1 MSNFWI
7 GDWVRNKSTGKI
19 GIYEG
24 AEKMAASPKK
34 VRARVKV
41 QGKVYLVP
49 MSRLELLSEKEVE
62 AARVNAR
69 TRPMKKKREAD
80 QKINKDFADTL
91 DLHIEKLAPHLA
103 GKQVELIL
111 KKQLE
116 AATSYLKEAIS
127 RRKFQVTII
136 HGKGTGALK
145 MEIYHLLEDYPEVF
159 FTKEVN
165 NGGAV
170 EILFRYL

>member
-7 GDWVRNKSTGKI
+7 GDWVRNTQTGKI
-19 GIYEG
+19 GVFEG
-24 AEKMAASPKK
+24 CEKNTDRKA
-34 VRARVKV
+34 RARVKIR
-41 QGKVYLVP
+41 QKIYLMP

-62 AARVNAR
+62 AARVNER
-69 TRPMKKKREAD
+69 TRPMKKKSGNG
-80 QKINKDFADTL
+80 QKPGKPFADTL
-91 DLHIEKLAPHLA
+91 DLHIEKLAPHLV

-116 AATSYLKEAIS
+116 AATIYMEEAIS
-127 RRKFQVTII
+127 RRQFQVTII

-145 MEIYHLLEDYPEVF
+145 MEIYHLLEDYTEVF
-159 FTKEVN
+159 FTREVH

-170 EILFRYL
+170 EVLFRYL